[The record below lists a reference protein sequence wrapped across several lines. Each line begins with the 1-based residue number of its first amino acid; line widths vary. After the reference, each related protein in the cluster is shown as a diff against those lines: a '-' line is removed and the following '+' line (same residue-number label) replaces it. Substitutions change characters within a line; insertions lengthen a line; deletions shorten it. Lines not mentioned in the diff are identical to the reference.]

1 MQSVRSL
8 YEAIFEDKGGS
19 IPRGRKFAK
28 KGPQGAWKALP
39 DEMKQSYIK
48 DLEGYFDPPGED
60 GSSTETP
67 EQFVERNSLVFE
79 EGGDIHLVLVEPDS
93 GTELESIWDDSKDS
107 WDHQPAPDH
116 QQDEPEAPAASSPPG
131 SSQQQAAGPAESLRR
146 PGGSVRR

>member
-48 DLEGYFDPPGED
+48 DLEGYFDPADE
-60 GSSTETP
+60 ETP

-79 EGGDIHLVLVEPDS
+79 EGGDIHLILVEPDS

-107 WDHQPAPDH
+107 WDHQEAPDGPV
-116 QQDEPEAPAASSPPG
+116 DEPAEPDAPDQQSGPG
-131 SSQQQAAGPAESLRR
+131 SSQQRAAGPAESVRR